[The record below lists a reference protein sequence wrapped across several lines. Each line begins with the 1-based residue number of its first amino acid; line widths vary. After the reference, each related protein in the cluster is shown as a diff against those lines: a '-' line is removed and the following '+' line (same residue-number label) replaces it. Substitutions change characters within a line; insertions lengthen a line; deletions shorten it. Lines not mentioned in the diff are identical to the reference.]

1 MVDAAAELLPIA
13 AVDNNMS
20 SPRAEDEDEYE
31 ASPDS
36 GMDEQPTRFPGHNG
50 EHLRVSNDAPLS
62 SARLSLCPSDGH
74 VLAGAEYRRWCRTA
88 G

>member
-1 MVDAAAELLPIA
+1 MLKHPALMVDAAAELLPIA

-36 GMDEQPTRFPGHNG
+36 GMDEQPTRFPATMVNIC
-50 EHLRVSNDAPLS
+50 ESPMM
-62 SARLSLCPSDGH
+62 
-74 VLAGAEYRRWCRTA
+74 RRCLPHC
-88 G
+88 